1 LIIIPA
7 IAQRIVDNSKLQV
20 HSASVLDPKPDTVTF
35 TVDTSLDI
43 PLALK
48 VQTRPF
54 NASLFNHDEK
64 PIEPYFNVALPTFDL
79 KGGTNMI
86 SLTQHDNKIL
96 NLHQFV
102 NTLTTA
108 VYQERFVISVK
119 GSTVGHIGALKA
131 PLTLEKNVELTG
143 R

>member
-1 LIIIPA
+1 LIIVPA

-108 VYQERFVISVK
+108 VYQERFVI
-119 GSTVGHIGALKA
+119 
-131 PLTLEKNVELTG
+131 
-143 R
+143 